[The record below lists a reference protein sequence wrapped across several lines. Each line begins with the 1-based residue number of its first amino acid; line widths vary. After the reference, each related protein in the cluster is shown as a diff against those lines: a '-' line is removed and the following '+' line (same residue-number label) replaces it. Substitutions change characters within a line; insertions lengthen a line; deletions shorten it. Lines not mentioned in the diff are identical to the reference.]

1 MRPSFPAPQ
10 EPTMITKYYTGNA
23 CYIYLDGNLIAII
36 RNWSQP

>member
-1 MRPSFPAPQ
+1 
-10 EPTMITKYYTGNA
+10 MITKHYIGNA